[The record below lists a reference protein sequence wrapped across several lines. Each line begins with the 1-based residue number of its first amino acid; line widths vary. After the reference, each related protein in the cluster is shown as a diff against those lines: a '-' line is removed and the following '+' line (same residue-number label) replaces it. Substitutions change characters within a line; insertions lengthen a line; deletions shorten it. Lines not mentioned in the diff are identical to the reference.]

1 MKSDASTVRPLAA
14 VEWLTTVSTM
24 CAIAHKSSPALA
36 QSHTGRSLEGNRR
49 ARQIHVAPARMGT
62 AAVRNRDGA
71 TGLGRRASNKIAC
84 RQTTVAI
91 PYAIAFRVAFVPLKA
106 QR

>member
-1 MKSDASTVRPLAA
+1 MKSDGWAVGRVGA

-24 CAIAHKSSPALA
+24 CAIAHKSIPALA
-36 QSHTGRSLEGNRR
+36 QSHTGRSLDGNRR

-84 RQTTVAI
+84 RQTTGPI
-91 PYAIAFRVAFVPLKA
+91 PYANSFSDRVRAL
-106 QR
+106 